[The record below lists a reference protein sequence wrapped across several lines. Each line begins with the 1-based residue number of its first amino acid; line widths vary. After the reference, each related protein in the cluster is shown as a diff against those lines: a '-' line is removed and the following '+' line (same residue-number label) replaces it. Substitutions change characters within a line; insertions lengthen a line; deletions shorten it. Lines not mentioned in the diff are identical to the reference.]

1 MPLNYL
7 IFDTSDDGEGTGTW
21 DAMASVAAPQRAA
34 VHAEIAAVLAW
45 AHRAFAGERGPLDD
59 GGRWD
64 YDLQETEDTATPWHL
79 AFDDATGQLN
89 AQAGRA
95 GVPRHTVTLSISGDA
110 DFGAALRE
118 RFALD

>member
-1 MPLNYL
+1 MTLNYL
-7 IFDTSDDGEGTGTW
+7 DFDYSEDDHGTGTW

-45 AHRAFAGERGPLDD
+45 AHGAFAGERGPLDD

-64 YDLQETEDTATPWHL
+64 YDLQETEDRATPWHL
-79 AFDDATGQLN
+79 AFHEATGQLT
-89 AQAGRA
+89 AQPGRP

-118 RFALD
+118 RFALE